1 MATYKDLDKSYSEI
15 EKFCLGKF
23 QANEDLFK
31 TTIKENIEKYRK
43 GKVTVTLKDKDGN
56 PLSGVKVRAVLKN
69 HEFKHGAH
77 IFMLDQFED
86 EEKNKEYRKLFPE
99 YFNLATVPF
108 YWKELE
114 PEEGKPRYA
123 ADSPNI
129 YRRPSP
135 DLCVDFCRENGI
147 APKLHCLFYDKFI
160 PDWTPKNDAEKM
172 KSLYEKRFSEI
183 AERYGNG
190 VMYDVE
196 VINELLQT
204 YWWTTHSV
212 ISDTKD
218 SLEWSFKLA
227 EKYFP
232 SDVLVINDGTYIPEI
247 GKMTYRHPYY
257 MLIESALLKGAR
269 IDKIGIQNHIYMRLA
284 EDDNKYFEPYFDP
297 IMMMKGLDVLSEFGK
312 PLEITEIS
320 IPTLGDD
327 GHEAED
333 VQAEVLRYLYTLWFS
348 SKNVESTI
356 YWNTVCNSAY
366 VSPEWDENRARA
378 GIFNRDLTP
387 KKAAL
392 MFKKLFKEEWH
403 TDVELVSDEG
413 GKIELEGYYGDY
425 ELHIKSEK
433 ENLYNLKLNKNVKGI
448 ELCLN

>member
-23 QANEDLFK
+23 QANEELFK

-108 YWKELE
+108 YWGDLE

-160 PDWTPKNDAEKM
+160 PDWTPKNDAKKM

-204 YWWTTHSV
+204 HWWTTHSV

-232 SDVLVINDGTYIPEI
+232 SDVLVINDGNYIPEI

-366 VSPEWDENRARA
+366 VSPQFDENRARA

-413 GKIELEGYYGDY
+413 GKIEFEGYYGDY

>member
-23 QANEDLFK
+23 QANEDIFK
-31 TTIKENIEKYRK
+31 TTVKDNIEKYRK

-56 PLSGVKVRAVLKN
+56 PLSGVKIRAVLKN

-108 YWKELE
+108 YWGDLE

-135 DLCVDFCRENGI
+135 DLCVDYCRENGI
-147 APKLHCLFYDKFI
+147 DPKLHCLFYDKFI
-160 PDWTPKNDAEKM
+160 PDWTPKTDADKV
-172 KSLYEKRFSEI
+172 KQLYEKRFSEI

-204 YWWTTHSV
+204 HYWTTNSV

-232 SDVLVINDGTYIPEI
+232 NDVLVINEGNYLPEI
-247 GKMTYRHPYY
+247 GLMTYRHPYY

-269 IDKIGIQNHIYMRLA
+269 IDKIGVQNHIFMRM
-284 EDDNKYFEPYFDP
+284 EDIDLKIFEPYFDP
-297 IMMMKGLDVLSEFGK
+297 IMMMKGLDTLSALGK

-348 SKNVESTI
+348 CEKVESTI

-366 VSPEWDENRARA
+366 AAPQFDENRVRG

-387 KKAAL
+387 KKAAK
-392 MFKKLFKEEWH
+392 MYEKLFKEEWH
-403 TDVELVSDEG
+403 TDVCLTSDEG
-413 GKIELEGYYGDY
+413 GRITLEGFYGDY
-425 ELHIKSEK
+425 ELQIKSEK
-433 ENLYNLKLNKNVKGI
+433 ESVHKLKLSKTEKEATVKI
-448 ELCLN
+448 